1 MQWFARLRHIAS
13 LSIFGYTWRIIII
26 LFSGFVGAVSVNNF
40 LVPAHILAGGLTGIA
55 QLVHHFIPVAI
66 GTLYF
71 IFNVP
76 LFILGYKYLGKR
88 FVLLTGLAILSFS
101 VFADTVHLHFH
112 VPENDPLLIALYGGV
127 LGGLSSGLV
136 IRIGGSMGGTDI
148 LSLVLYRVAGKSVG
162 AVSFAANVIVVLLS
176 MTIFGIDK
184 GMYTLVAMF
193 ASSRVINAMMH
204 YQARKTAL
212 IVSSKALDISRMIGE
227 RLHRGST
234 LMAASGT
241 YTNATVGV
249 LICAL
254 THLELTDLRQLATE
268 IDENVFIT
276 VLDTTEIFGKFRH
289 LSL

>member
-1 MQWFARLRHIAS
+1 MQQSPRLKQFQSYLVVRYA
-13 LSIFGYTWRIIII
+13 WRIVII
-26 LFSGFVGAVSVNNF
+26 LFSSLVGAVAVNNF

-55 QLVHHFIPVAI
+55 QLVHHFLPVGI

-71 IFNVP
+71 LFNIP

-88 FVLLTGLAILSFS
+88 FVFLTGIGIVSFS
-101 VFADTVHLHFH
+101 VLADTIHFH
-112 VPENDPLLIALYGGV
+112 LTIPNDPLLVGLYGGV
-127 LGGLSSGLV
+127 LSGVSSGLV

-148 LSLVLYRVAGKSVG
+148 LSLVISRLFGKSVG
-162 AVSFAANVIVVLLS
+162 SIGFVANVIVVLLS
-176 MTIFGIDK
+176 MGIFGIDK

-193 ASSRVINAMMH
+193 ASSRVVNAMMH

-212 IVSSKALDISRMIGE
+212 IVSSRALEISKLIGE

-234 LMAASGT
+234 LMPASGT
-241 YTNATVGV
+241 YTNANLGV

-254 THLELTDLRQLATE
+254 THLELADLRILAQE

-289 LSL
+289 LSI